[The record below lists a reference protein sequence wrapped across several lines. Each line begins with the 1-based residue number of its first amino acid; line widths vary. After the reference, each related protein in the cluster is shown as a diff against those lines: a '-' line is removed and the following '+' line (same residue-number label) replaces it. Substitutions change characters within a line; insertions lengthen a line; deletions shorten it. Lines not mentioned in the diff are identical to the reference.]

1 MKYCIFAQK
10 FEQKM
15 SKEKLSVKQ
24 WADED
29 KPREKMLT
37 KGIKALSSAE
47 LIAIVIGSGTNEESA
62 VDLGKRILNHV
73 NNSLTE
79 LSKYNV
85 TELTKQFKGIGP
97 AKAISILAAL
107 ELGYRSHYEEPIML
121 NKIQLSQDAYKCI
134 RTKIANLSYEE
145 FWVLHLNNSN
155 KIIHKQQVSSGGLTR
170 TLVDHRMIFKVAL
183 ERGSTKIILAHNH
196 PSGNINPSKEDI
208 ALTKKIQT
216 AANYFDINVLDH
228 IIVCDSNEIKN
239 AYYSFA
245 DEGIL

>member
-1 MKYCIFAQK
+1 
-10 FEQKM
+10 M
-15 SKEKLSVKQ
+15 SNEKLPVTQ

-29 KPREKMLT
+29 KPREKMLA

-47 LIAIVIGSGTNEESA
+47 LIAICISSGTKEESA
-62 VDLGKRILNHV
+62 VDLGRRILHYV
-73 NNSLTE
+73 NNDLRN
-79 LSKYNV
+79 LSKYSV
-85 TELTKQFKGIGP
+85 SDLTKQFKGIGP

-107 ELGYRSHYEEPIML
+107 ELGFRAYDNMPIEVEQ
-121 NKIQLSQDAYKCI
+121 ISLSRHAYNCI
-134 RTKIANLSYEE
+134 RTEIGNIHHEE

>member
-1 MKYCIFAQK
+1 
-10 FEQKM
+10 M

-29 KPREKMLT
+29 KPREKMLA

-107 ELGYRSHYEEPIML
+107 ELGYRSHYEEPIVL

-134 RTKIANLSYEE
+134 RTKIANLPYEE

-155 KIIHKQQVSSGGLTR
+155 KVLHKQQVASGGITK
-170 TLVDHRMIFKVAL
+170 TFVDIRIIFKTAL
-183 ERGSTKIILAHNH
+183 EKGSTSIILAHNH
-196 PSGNINPSKEDI
+196 PSGNLTPSREDI
-208 ALTKKIQT
+208 ALTKKIQN
-216 AANYFDINVLDH
+216 AANYLDIKLLDH
-228 IIVCDSNEIKN
+228 IIVTDSNDIKS

-245 DEGIL
+245 DNGILY